1 MKKII
6 LLFAL
11 LLSFGVSAFAQKG
24 ADALRLTLKDNAAQP
39 IEILFTKKPV
49 ITYSA
54 DHKSMTLSCED
65 KEPFT
70 ASLAD
75 VLNMTFFFYDGKI
88 DKIESIYAEANN
100 SANNKGTFTLDGKRV
115 DAITTPGTYIINGKK
130 VLVR

>member
-1 MKKII
+1 MKRLA

-11 LLSFGVSAFAQKG
+11 LLTIGASAFAQQR
-24 ADALRLTLKDNAAQP
+24 ADALRLTLKAEAEQP
-39 IEILFTKKPV
+39 VELLFTWKPV

-70 ASLAD
+70 ASLSD
-75 VLNMTFFFYDGKI
+75 VLNMTFFFCEGKLE
-88 DKIESIYAEANN
+88 KIESIYAEGNDAD
-100 SANNKGTFTLDGKRV
+100 NNKGTFTLDGKRV